1 MEKLNQRQKEDFV
14 RTNGIKI
21 SELDKNDFKIV
32 GEKITES
39 ENLSSKPYNYWK
51 TVGTM
56 LIKSPVFVI
65 AVLCIIAIIIAMF
78 VVAPIGT
85 DLVPLIGSASRP
97 TSTPAAPSLE
107 HPFGLGLVG
116 QDFLYLIW
124 AGTRTTLLFSLLI
137 TSIEVVVGVLIGL
150 VWGYFRKSDIFFI
163 QITNFLSLIPML
175 IFILFILSLFQTRGY
190 WILILA
196 VSIQIWIGMAA
207 TTRLQVMLV
216 KNTDYNTASTFL
228 GSNSGKIIFRN
239 IMPRILPIIV
249 QNASLA
255 IPSAIG
261 LDATLTYLGFG
272 YIDPNNTK
280 QTSLGAILTSV
291 LDGTQFEVY
300 PHLIIFPL
308 VMITLISV
316 LFYLVGRVFADSL
329 DPKSHR

>member
-21 SELDKNDFKIV
+21 SELDKSNFKIV

-65 AVLCIIAIIIAMF
+65 AVIIIIAIIISMF
-78 VVAPIGT
+78 TIAPIGM
-85 DLVPLIGSASRP
+85 DLVPLIGTEGRP
-97 TSTPAAPSLE
+97 GIGPAHPTWAY
-107 HPFGLGLVG
+107 PFGLGLLG
-116 QDFLYLIW
+116 QNYLYYIW
-124 AGTRTTLLFSLLI
+124 AGTRTTLLFALLI
-137 TSIEVVVGVLIGL
+137 TSIEVVVGLLVGL

-163 QITNFLSLIPML
+163 QITNFLNLIPMI
-175 IFILFILSLFQTRGY
+175 IFILFVLSLFQTRGY
-190 WILILA
+190 WILVFA

-239 IMPRILPIIV
+239 IMPRILPVIV

-261 LDATLTYLGFG
+261 LDATLTFLGFG
-272 YIDPNNTK
+272 YIDANNTK
-280 QTSLGAILTSV
+280 ETSLGFILTSV
-291 LDGTQFEVY
+291 LEGTQFEVY
-300 PHLIIFPL
+300 PHLIIIPL

-316 LFYLVGRVFADSL
+316 LFYIVGRVFADSL